1 MSGKVRK
8 INYGRRFLI
17 SQADKSYG
25 EGDYLSALRFTHRE
39 IELFGADAD
48 ALARLADSYEN
59 MGLYTSAL
67 NCWFRYADCCDP
79 DDLPDAYEGLA
90 VNYLNLGN
98 EAQSAYY
105 YERLVDTDATLTGED
120 KLQIAE
126 AFASDR
132 RNGFRFVYPPALA
145 DFREELAK
153 SGAAL
158 RAGDPEGAIGL
169 LSEIPKGCGEYSAA
183 QELLAV
189 AMLLKG
195 DAEGA
200 EETCLAL
207 LKENANDVQALATLS
222 ALYSEEDRKSE
233 SREIADRLCSLQ
245 GTTAEEKY
253 KIATVAC
260 ENGMHDKAL
269 ELFSQLEKEF
279 PYDGNLLYFKAAAAG
294 ESGNYALAEAALG
307 KLTDLYPEAEV
318 AKYYLGA
325 LRLHKIYPGE
335 YECPSFT
342 YFYRVPESEKT
353 ARTAELKT
361 FLSKKSAQ
369 SAAEAERLL
378 SSGILAWTFDEMDG
392 TERSLQALAAECTVI
407 GRGKGS
413 EKCEEFLRGMLLD
426 CEVDAA
432 VKLRAFRLL
441 FAANREDR
449 FGAVFCN
456 IYKEVRIPRVS
467 FGRKK
472 HKLFLSA
479 YAEVSS
485 KFGVIGD
492 RYQRRIARAAESVY
506 RALQKADKLEEAS
519 SENALSAAIYLRSDL
534 REAGGDIN
542 DVCAFFGAEKSDTE
556 NILNAAAPDYPERS
570 ALRRPVL
577 AGSRSGRKK
586 ADKNPDNA

>member
-1 MSGKVRK
+1 
-8 INYGRRFLI
+8 
-17 SQADKSYG
+17 
-25 EGDYLSALRFTHRE
+25 
-39 IELFGADAD
+39 
-48 ALARLADSYEN
+48 
-59 MGLYTSAL
+59 
-67 NCWFRYADCCDP
+67 
-79 DDLPDAYEGLA
+79 
-90 VNYLNLGN
+90 YLNLGN

-105 YERLVDTDATLTGED
+105 YERLVDTDSTLTGED

-335 YECPSFT
+335 YECPPFT

-361 FLSKKSAQ
+361 F
-369 SAAEAERLL
+369 
-378 SSGILAWTFDEMDG
+378 
-392 TERSLQALAAECTVI
+392 
-407 GRGKGS
+407 
-413 EKCEEFLRGMLLD
+413 
-426 CEVDAA
+426 
-432 VKLRAFRLL
+432 
-441 FAANREDR
+441 
-449 FGAVFCN
+449 
-456 IYKEVRIPRVS
+456 
-467 FGRKK
+467 
-472 HKLFLSA
+472 
-479 YAEVSS
+479 
-485 KFGVIGD
+485 
-492 RYQRRIARAAESVY
+492 
-506 RALQKADKLEEAS
+506 
-519 SENALSAAIYLRSDL
+519 
-534 REAGGDIN
+534 
-542 DVCAFFGAEKSDTE
+542 
-556 NILNAAAPDYPERS
+556 
-570 ALRRPVL
+570 
-577 AGSRSGRKK
+577 
-586 ADKNPDNA
+586 